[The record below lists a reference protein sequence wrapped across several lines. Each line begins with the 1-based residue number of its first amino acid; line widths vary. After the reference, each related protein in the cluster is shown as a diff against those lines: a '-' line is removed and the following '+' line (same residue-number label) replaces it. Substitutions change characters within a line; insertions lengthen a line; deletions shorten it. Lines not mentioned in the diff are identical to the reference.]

1 MKLSYEN
8 KQEVI
13 PEKTKKREVVSTKT
27 KLLVKAGVF
36 LGKVVSYGLLPN
48 WFAYRGMQ
56 KETIKDYFHRN
67 RNNKGAGSYQIVHE
81 AGKAYNPL
89 PYNINTRNDLP
100 KDKGWWGYSFYDV
113 PNRSSGETCVA
124 TLPNCL
130 ITWFNHT
137 EKSNDYYPAII
148 NGDRRALKMREV
160 AYRPQHAKVLRR
172 SSKPQQFEK
181 AIWVTER
188 VYHNH
193 SHWLTAHLPKLLWL
207 RNHNLLDKVIL
218 PPNRTKTMNDSLS
231 MLGLVPDDF
240 LTYDESRPLF
250 VKQLTVMDTD
260 RFHPEL
266 LRLVPAAYGVNEAE
280 APYRR
285 VFISRAKA
293 SRRKLVNEEEI
304 WSLLEP
310 HGFQRVFMEDLTF
323 QEQVKLMQETSV
335 LLAPHGA
342 GLTNMMFCP
351 QGAKIVEIA
360 DLSFPNPNFYAVAS
374 AMKHQYWIINA
385 QSVGEAHPLE
395 KDMYVDPITIK
406 EMLPSL
412 IRTGKRESLNK
423 TG

>member
-1 MKLSYEN
+1 MKLSYDE

-13 PEKTKKREVVSTKT
+13 LGKKKKLDVVSIKT
-27 KLLVKAGVF
+27 KLLVKAGAF
-36 LGKVVSYGLLPN
+36 MGKAVSFGLLPN

-56 KETIKDYFHRN
+56 KETIKNYFERN
-67 RNNKGAGSYQIVHE
+67 KNNKDAGSYQIVHE
-81 AGKAYNPL
+81 KENAYNPL
-89 PYNINTRNDLP
+89 PCNINSRNDLP
-100 KDKGWWGYSFYDV
+100 KEKGWWGYSFYDV

-130 ITWFNHT
+130 VTWFDNS
-137 EKSNDYYPAII
+137 EKGNNYYPAII
-148 NGDRRALKMREV
+148 NGDRRALIMREV
-160 AYRPQHAKVLRR
+160 SYKQQHAKVIRKAPKPLRL
-172 SSKPQQFEK
+172 EK
-181 AIWVTER
+181 AIWITER
-188 VYHNH
+188 VYDNH

-207 RNHNLLDKVIL
+207 RNNNLLDNVIL
-218 PPNRTKTMNDSLS
+218 PPKRTAAMNDSLS
-231 MLGLVPDDF
+231 MLGLDPDDF
-240 LTYDESRPLF
+240 LVYDENRPLF

-260 RFHPEL
+260 RFRPEL

-280 APYRR
+280 VPYRR

-293 SRRKLVNEEEI
+293 SRRKLVNENEV

-310 HGFQRVFMEDLTF
+310 HGFQRVFMENLTF

-335 LLAPHGA
+335 LIAPHGA

-385 QSVGEAHPLE
+385 SSEGDAHPLE
-395 KDMYVDPITIK
+395 KDMFVDPVAIK
-406 EMLPSL
+406 EMLPSW
-412 IRTGKRESLNK
+412 IQTDKRESLNK
-423 TG
+423 PV